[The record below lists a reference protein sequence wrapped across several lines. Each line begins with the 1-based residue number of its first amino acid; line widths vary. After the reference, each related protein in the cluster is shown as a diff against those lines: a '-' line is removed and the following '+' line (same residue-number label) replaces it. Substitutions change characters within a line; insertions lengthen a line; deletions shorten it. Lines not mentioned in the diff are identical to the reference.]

1 MLFSRFSKVF
11 PAFYF
16 KFRCSSPA
24 DAADSAPAYTAEAIP
39 AVNLHNTRAGEEHS
53 PLFLIVFRPEAD
65 PPVHADCKI
74 DVGFRVPGIQIAVV
88 NPFRFRV
95 VGQNNGMVGDVI
107 CLFIE
112 GHLIGSAEI
121 IGIILTVLSHIHRH

>member
-1 MLFSRFSKVF
+1 MGITAVFGFYDCQRWDYITEVKACQLIFLLFSRFSKVF

-24 DAADSAPAYTAEAIP
+24 DAADSAPAYAAEAIP

-74 DVGFRVPGIQIAVV
+74 DVGFRVFDTLLRG
-88 NPFRFRV
+88 
-95 VGQNNGMVGDVI
+95 
-107 CLFIE
+107 
-112 GHLIGSAEI
+112 
-121 IGIILTVLSHIHRH
+121 